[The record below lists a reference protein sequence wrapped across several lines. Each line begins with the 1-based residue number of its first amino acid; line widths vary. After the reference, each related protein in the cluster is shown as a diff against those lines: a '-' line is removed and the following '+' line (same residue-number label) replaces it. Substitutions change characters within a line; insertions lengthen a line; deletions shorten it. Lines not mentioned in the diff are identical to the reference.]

1 MSFVL
6 FGNFNGYGGWQAKI
20 IDVCQNFFEK
30 YDRYPNFIRM
40 KEKTM
45 DALFDEADKEFEDPY
60 SEEHAVRD
68 SEGNILIPLHIDSET
83 RNLGRPENLPESDIE
98 YFDDYIEEYNN
109 SDYET
114 RENDDIIDDDDNETI
129 YPKFFGPNDDGTV
142 SFITNK
148 FELKFLEGEDLPDDY
163 FIVQF
168 GDGPE
173 DGGED
178 FEENESEPEQKK
190 ITLAA

>member
-6 FGNFNGYGGWQAKI
+6 SGSFDGYCGWQTKI
-20 IDVCQNFFEK
+20 IDVCQNFYKK

-40 KEKTM
+40 RERSM

-68 SEGNILIPLHIDSET
+68 IEGKILIPLRIESET
-83 RNLGRPENLPESDIE
+83 RNLERPDNLPESDIE
-98 YFDDYIEEYNN
+98 YFDNYIEEYNN

-114 RENDDIIDDDDNETI
+114 REKNDIMEDGENDVI
-129 YPKFFGPNDDGTV
+129 YPKSFGPNDDGTV

-148 FELKFLEGEDLPDDY
+148 FELKFLEGEDLPEAS
-163 FIVQF
+163 FVVQF
-168 GDGPE
+168 GNGPE

-178 FEENESEPEQKK
+178 FDEEETEPAQG
-190 ITLAA
+190 IVLLAA